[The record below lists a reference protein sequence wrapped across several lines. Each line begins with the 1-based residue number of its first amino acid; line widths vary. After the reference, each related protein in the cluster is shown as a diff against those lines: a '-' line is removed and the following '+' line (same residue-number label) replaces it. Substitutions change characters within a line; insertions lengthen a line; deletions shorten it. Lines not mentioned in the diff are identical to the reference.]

1 MTPPHPSSPGS
12 SPGSA
17 AVLAVDIGGTK
28 TRAAVVTAGHRVLT
42 SVTEPTPAG
51 DGGPAVLAT
60 ALRLA
65 RRALADASG
74 AGTATW
80 AAAVGVG
87 TAGVVDPGG
96 RTVTAATAA
105 LPGWAGTPVA
115 DAFEEEFGV
124 PATVLGDV
132 QAFLAGELAAGA
144 ARGCGGA
151 VAVMAGTGIGG
162 AVATGGAVVR
172 GAHGAAGHL
181 GHVGVGAAA
190 GLLCPCGAR
199 GHVEA
204 IASGPAMTVRARALL
219 PDAGLEGLPDVA
231 ALARAGV
238 PEARRVLTDGGTAL
252 GTAVAA
258 VVSVL
263 DPDVVVL
270 GGGVLDSG
278 PWFPQAVAAGVRAH
292 ALPSLAGV
300 RVSASELGGAAVLV
314 GAAAE
319 ARRLTAGAGSAR
331 PLDRSAGGRP

>member
-1 MTPPHPSSPGS
+1 MTSPHPSSPGED
-12 SPGSA
+12 PGGA
-17 AVLAVDIGGTK
+17 PVLAVDIGGTK
-28 TRAAVVTAGHRVLT
+28 TTAAVVTAGHRVT
-42 SVTEPTPAG
+42 AAVTEPTPAE

-65 RRALADASG
+65 RQALAE
-74 AGTATW
+74 
-80 AAAVGVG
+80 AAAVPVAVGVG
-87 TAGVVDPGG
+87 SAGVVDAAG
-96 RTVTAATAA
+96 RTVTAATSA

-115 DAFEEEFGV
+115 DAFEGGFGV

-144 ARGCGGA
+144 ARGCGSA

-162 AVATGGAVVR
+162 AVAVGGAVVR

-190 GLLCPCGAR
+190 GLVCPCGAA

-204 IASGPAMTVRARALL
+204 VASGPAMAVRARGLL
-219 PDAGLEGLPDVA
+219 PDRSIAGLPDVS

-238 PEARRVLTDGGTAL
+238 AEARQVLFQGGAAL
-252 GTAVAA
+252 GAAVAG

-263 DPDVVVL
+263 DPEVVVL
-270 GGGVLDSG
+270 GGGVLASG
-278 PWFPQAVAAGVRAH
+278 PWFPQAVADGVRAH
-292 ALPSLAGV
+292 TLPSLAGV
-300 RVSASELGGAAVLV
+300 RVSASSLGGAAVLV

-319 ARRLTAGAGSAR
+319 ARRPVTRHLA
-331 PLDRSAGGRP
+331 PSAGGRS